1 MTMTENNSNANCT
14 NDDFKYVLY
23 SSVFSIVFILGLL
36 FNMVA
41 MYIFF
46 CRLKM
51 RNETTTY
58 MMNLVFSDT
67 LFVFSLPFRTFYFIN
82 GQWPFGDA
90 LCKISVALFYTNMYG
105 SILFLTCISVDRFL
119 AIVYPFASRKLRTKR
134 NARIACCVIW
144 VVLLSGGLTAS
155 FVMDTT
161 SFTNNKTYCFE
172 KYSNSQWKSKVS
184 KFVVFIETVGF
195 LIPLMINFIC
205 SMKVLQTLRHPDSIN
220 RGGQL
225 NKAKILRMIVVH
237 LFIFCFCFIP
247 FNVNLVFYTLVRSQ
261 VITNCTVESVVRTIY
276 PIAFCI
282 TVTNCC
288 FDPVIYYFTSETF
301 QNSIKRKSYAVR
313 KTTLNNTI
321 DNSVNR
327 NDSMNKIASLKVK
340 FILEE
345 STI

>member
-1 MTMTENNSNANCT
+1 MTMTENSSTINCT
-14 NDDFKYVLY
+14 KDGFKYLLY

-36 FNMVA
+36 LNMVA
-41 MYIFF
+41 MYIFVY
-46 CRLKM
+46 RLKM

-58 MMNLVFSDT
+58 MMSLVVSDI

-90 LCKISVALFYTNMYG
+90 LCKFSVAVFYTNMYG

-119 AIVYPFASRKLRTKR
+119 AIVYPFASRTLRTKR
-134 NARIACCVIW
+134 KAIITCGVIW
-144 VVLLSGGLTAS
+144 VFVLSAGLTAA

-161 SFTNNKTYCFE
+161 STTNDTVYCFE

-184 KFVVFIETVGF
+184 KIVVLMVTVGF
-195 LIPLMINFIC
+195 LIPLMINFFC
-205 SMKVLQTLRHPDSIN
+205 SMRVLQTLRNTESIN

-237 LFIFCFCFIP
+237 LLIFCFCFIP
-247 FNVNLVFYTLVRSQ
+247 YNVNLVIYTLVRSQ
-261 VITNCTVESVVRTIY
+261 VITSCTVETVVRTIY

-282 TVTNCC
+282 AITNCC
-288 FDPVIYYFTSETF
+288 FDPVIYYFTSETI
-301 QNSIKRKSYAVR
+301 QNSIKRKSYTEH
-313 KTTLNNTI
+313 KNTI
-321 DNSVNR
+321 DNSFNR
-327 NDSMNKIASLKVK
+327 SDSKSKSFIVK
-340 FILEE
+340 FNKE